1 MQTFHRS
8 IGKQLVA
15 KDPAASQV
23 SGEIITFKE
32 IKSFPIVVSFFP
44 RLSFYHLPS
53 FSNEM
58 ILHNGALVKLAAP
71 DTSNRP
77 LPTSILS
84 MANKIS
90 TSMSNSSSTIPLPS
104 KSPKSPIDSS
114 PASQENIS
122 YHTPLCSHSPHC
134 VIRQPH
140 PPPPDKCSV
149 MQHSGSLYH
158 EHMVSEM
165 GVPSRYNT
173 HEYCMRIE
181 YQNYG
186 CDNCIWFKWWGELHG
201 YPDINPWSF
210 REHLEPVT
218 HL

>member
-1 MQTFHRS
+1 
-8 IGKQLVA
+8 
-15 KDPAASQV
+15 
-23 SGEIITFKE
+23 
-32 IKSFPIVVSFFP
+32 
-44 RLSFYHLPS
+44 
-53 FSNEM
+53 
-58 ILHNGALVKLAAP
+58 
-71 DTSNRP
+71 
-77 LPTSILS
+77 
-84 MANKIS
+84 
-90 TSMSNSSSTIPLPS
+90 MSNSSSTIPLPS

-122 YHTPLCSHSPHC
+122 YHTPLCSHSPQC

-186 CDNCIWFKWWGELHG
+186 CDNCIWFKWWGELHE

-218 HL
+218 HLWLILSIEWFLSSILVSVWQDLNGWKIDYLVNSRWYFVILYLWTMWL